1 MDAIPQPKC
10 PRPQH
15 GQRTLEAL
23 TQTLA
28 LAEQT
33 PLLMI
38 FEETHWIDPT
48 SLEALGRGINRIKAV
63 GVLLII
69 TYRPEFEPPW
79 IGRPRHQPDSEAAR
93 EREIAAMNGRT
104 P

>member
-1 MDAIPQPKC
+1 MGKEPL
-10 PRPQH
+10 R
-15 GQRTLEAL
+15 RLL

-79 IGRPRHQPDSEAAR
+79 IGRPYVTSLTLRR
-93 EREIAAMNGRT
+93 LGEREIAAMNGRT
-104 P
+104 PMMFMTRVRL